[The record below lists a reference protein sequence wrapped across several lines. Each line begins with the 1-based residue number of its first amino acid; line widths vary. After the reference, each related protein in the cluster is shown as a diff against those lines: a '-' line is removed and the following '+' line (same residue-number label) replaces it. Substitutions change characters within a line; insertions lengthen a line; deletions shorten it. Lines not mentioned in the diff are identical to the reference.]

1 MQYGTVPICAS
12 TGGLVDTVKEGVT
25 GFHMGALDPD
35 VLLIDDVEAVGATMS
50 RAAQVRGEE
59 REGGG
64 GATRGCRMDGL
75 FSPYCPS
82 CFSVKLL
89 PVPPCPPAGLQ
100 HPPVQGDGEELHQP
114 GPVLGKA
121 RPQVGGTV

>member
-50 RAAQVRGEE
+50 RAAQARGEGVIR
-59 REGGG
+59 REGRCWQG
-64 GATRGCRMDGL
+64 
-75 FSPYCPS
+75 
-82 CFSVKLL
+82 
-89 PVPPCPPAGLQ
+89 
-100 HPPVQGDGEELHQP
+100 VQQ
-114 GPVLGKA
+114 
-121 RPQVGGTV
+121 